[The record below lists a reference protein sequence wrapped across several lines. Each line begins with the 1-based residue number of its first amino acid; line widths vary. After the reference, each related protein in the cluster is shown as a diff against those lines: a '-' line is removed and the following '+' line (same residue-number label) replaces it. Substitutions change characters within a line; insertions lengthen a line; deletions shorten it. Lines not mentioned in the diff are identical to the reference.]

1 MAISVLSS
9 KGQTTIPK
17 SIRDFLQV
25 GPNDRISFI
34 PMEDGS
40 VRIVPLKNS
49 AKVLKGFFRVH
60 QKVTSDEMDVA
71 IRKKRSERAG
81 QR

>member
-17 SIRDFLQV
+17 SIRELLQI

-34 PMEDGS
+34 PMDDGS
-40 VRIVPLKNS
+40 VRIVPVKSS
-49 AKVLKGFFRVH
+49 AKALKGFFKDPKRVTLE
-60 QKVTSDEMDVA
+60 QMKLAV
-71 IRKKRSERAG
+71 RKKRVERA
-81 QR
+81 RRS

>member
-1 MAISVLSS
+1 MANSVLSS

-34 PMEDGS
+34 PMHDGS

-49 AKVLKGFFRVH
+49 AKVLKGFFKAH
-60 QKVTSDEMDVA
+60 KKVTSDEMDAA
-71 IRKKRSERAG
+71 IRKRRTERAG
-81 QR
+81 QP